1 MELISS
7 YKEENKM
14 IDNRKK
20 INKCRFSIPDLDMV
34 QKKAKYLCVQKD
46 TPIAEEVCEQCKE
59 YRSRYIEY
67 PIQVNEIQNNFSIRE
82 GLHKNYIGKL
92 VKVRPCD
99 DKYEGKTYLG
109 IFLGDL
115 PVGVIVSFQE
125 GAGVLGLSAE
135 TNPAIFVPELKQII
149 YGCESWWGIID
160 DLNELKDITEEEI
173 ESVWYVRLLK
183 EMCGEEKN
191 GTGNQG

>member
-1 MELISS
+1 M
-7 YKEENKM
+7 
-14 IDNRKK
+14 
-20 INKCRFSIPDLDMV
+20 
-34 QKKAKYLCVQKD
+34 
-46 TPIAEEVCEQCKE
+46 
-59 YRSRYIEY
+59 
-67 PIQVNEIQNNFSIRE
+67 
-82 GLHKNYIGKL
+82 
-92 VKVRPCD
+92 
-99 DKYEGKTYLG
+99 
-109 IFLGDL
+109 
-115 PVGVIVSFQE
+115 
-125 GAGVLGLSAE
+125 LGLSAE